1 MMRALLLAG
10 LHSLS
15 GSQQNYVCR
24 CRRWR
29 AVSTRVTSRVANQT
43 ARRLESAG
51 RADAETQGVR
61 CILEI
66 KIQLAGVCQ
75 REAQVAGAGGR
86 LHGNG
91 NPSAQAAR
99 WIFSKIFRAEARQR
113 NGWGATLW
121 VRYSGKWSASVPRRC
136 EIHHAGYTPPSTDRT
151 GAPPSWSRRR
161 KWG

>member
-1 MMRALLLAG
+1 MRALLLAG

-66 KIQLAGVCQ
+66 KIQLAGVCE
-75 REAQVAGAGGR
+75 REAQVASAGGR

-91 NPSAQAAR
+91 TPSAQAAR

-121 VRYSGKWSASVPRRC
+121 VS
-136 EIHHAGYTPPSTDRT
+136 I
-151 GAPPSWSRRR
+151 
-161 KWG
+161 

>member
-1 MMRALLLAG
+1 MRALLLAG
-10 LHSLS
+10 LHFLS

-24 CRRWR
+24 CHRWR

-51 RADAETQGVR
+51 RAGAETQGVR
-61 CILEI
+61 CIPEI
-66 KIQLAGVCQ
+66 KIQLAGVCE
-75 REAQVAGAGGR
+75 RDAQVATGGR

-121 VRYSGKWSASVPRRC
+121 VS
-136 EIHHAGYTPPSTDRT
+136 I
-151 GAPPSWSRRR
+151 
-161 KWG
+161 